1 MSIKEKSSLN
11 VCIRF
16 RPLFESEQ
24 KAAQWKCSVLK
35 TKDAQKKEVHQIK
48 LLDNIQPTAVNNNG
62 PSGDPFAKL
71 MGTSNQNK
79 KIGPKDKNEQQTYQY
94 DRIFTQDEYNGDVY
108 REVCQPIIYRC
119 LDGFNGTIF
128 AYGQTTSG
136 KTHTMLGTSFDKGI
150 LLQSMT
156 DIFKFIDDN
165 QDTREVT
172 LWGSYMEVYNEQV
185 NDLLDQNNSNLKIRE
200 DPSEGYY
207 VSGLKNIKI

>member
-1 MSIKEKSSLN
+1 
-11 VCIRF
+11 
-16 RPLFESEQ
+16 
-24 KAAQWKCSVLK
+24 
-35 TKDAQKKEVHQIK
+35 
-48 LLDNIQPTAVNNNG
+48 
-62 PSGDPFAKL
+62 

-79 KIGPKDKNEQQTYQY
+79 KIGPKDKAEQQAFQY

-108 REVCQPIIYRC
+108 REVCQPIIHRC

-136 KTHTMLGTSFDKGI
+136 KTHTMLGSSFDKGI
-150 LLQSMT
+150 LLQSMN

-165 QDTREVT
+165 QDSREVT

-200 DPSEGYY
+200 DPNEGYY
-207 VSGLKNIKI
+207 VSGLKNIKISKIEDFRKLLKSGEKARHYR